1 MIYRVETRY
10 GCRDYH
16 TLEQAKRNSKEGDY
30 IKLVIWEIQV
40 LSRVKRKYA
49 TPSWVRRVCDRYC
62 YDNQQGEQ
70 SPYTTFKT
78 MTTDY
83 IVGWADQMY
92 RTPENKTEGI
102 YKIYQY
108 WEDALDDFLSVLS
121 NNPRKGRLLLISEK

>member
-10 GCRDYH
+10 GCRDYD

-62 YDNQQGEQ
+62 YDNQ
-70 SPYTTFKT
+70 
-78 MTTDY
+78 
-83 IVGWADQMY
+83 
-92 RTPENKTEGI
+92 
-102 YKIYQY
+102 
-108 WEDALDDFLSVLS
+108 
-121 NNPRKGRLLLISEK
+121 